1 MRALLPG
8 RSKWSDVY
16 VLTKMFFR
24 FMSEVNDFRCLKAAK
39 AAAEQDSRSRVELAQ
54 KREIVDGYAQAA

>member
-1 MRALLPG
+1 
-8 RSKWSDVY
+8 
-16 VLTKMFFR
+16 
-24 FMSEVNDFRCLKAAK
+24 MSEVIDSWDLKAAF